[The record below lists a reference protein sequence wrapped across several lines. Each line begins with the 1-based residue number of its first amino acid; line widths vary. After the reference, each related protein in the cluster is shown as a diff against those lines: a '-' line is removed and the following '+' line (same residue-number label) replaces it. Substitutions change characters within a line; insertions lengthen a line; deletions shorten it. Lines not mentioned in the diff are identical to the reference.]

1 MGHNGNRILMAI
13 LTGVTLIWTVL
24 FFNNHGH
31 IFFHQQV
38 AGKDYALI
46 GADTVVGPLEIEVAA
61 PICELLADAD
71 AAAGATIARAN
82 CAACHQFDNEVNGTG
97 PHLVGVVGRD
107 VGSVAGFSYSSA
119 MASFGGQWGEA
130 ELNGFLYK
138 PTDYMPGTKMN
149 FAGWDNNRIKLRA
162 NVVAY
167 LYESSGVALP
177 SCPVVEEADPDVEGD
192 TQES

>member
-31 IFFHQQV
+31 IFFHKQE
-38 AGKDYALI
+38 AGKDYMVI
-46 GADTVVGPLEIEVAA
+46 GAGTEGPVTVAEVAA

-71 AAAGATIARAN
+71 ASVGATIAKAN

-119 MASFGGQWGEA
+119 MGSFGGQWGEA
-130 ELNGFLYK
+130 ELNEFLYK
-138 PTDYMPGTKMN
+138 PSEYMPGTKMN
-149 FAGWDNNRIKLRA
+149 FGGWDNNKIKLRA

-167 LYESSGVALP
+167 LYENSGIALP
-177 SCPVVEEADPDVEGD
+177 QCPVAEEMPALRPKRP
-192 TQES
+192 S